1 MGSSLVK
8 VELRR
13 VLVVLLRLD
22 VLLNIDV
29 LQIDQGA
36 AVLWQ
41 AAVWH
46 WLLLMFPVIRFTVMG

>member
-1 MGSSLVK
+1 MPVGSSLVK
-8 VELRR
+8 GELRR
-13 VLVVLLRLD
+13 VLVVLLWLD

-41 AAVWH
+41 AAV
-46 WLLLMFPVIRFTVMG
+46 